1 MIELEELNRM
11 YKVVAGHA
19 LLEAAKD
26 SPIPYFQNKK
36 ALEKAQKYADML
48 NAKGLIPEMYY
59 RIMRKAI

>member
-1 MIELEELNRM
+1 M

-48 NAKGLIPEMYY
+48 KCKGLIPELYY